1 VVHRHTKTKPKTH
14 SGQEI
19 LLDDAAAADDDDD
32 GNITS
37 MGWSRRSKIK
47 GRSEI
52 FQDQKD
58 VKGRLFL
65 LLVLLTFFL
74 HNSSSVVDALVP
86 TVLLLRRRGAKITNY
101 NNSNIKR
108 PTFCRLDS
116 SVSDTNEERK
126 RRDDDRNTNTL
137 TSQYTIRSCDYSGE
151 WPRKNYSTGKTKQ
164 RRFFCCYFLTITYGI
179 CIYIFFKPHTQNWH
193 TLPI

>member
-1 VVHRHTKTKPKTH
+1 METKPKTQ

-19 LLDDAAAADDDDD
+19 LLDDDDDDDD

-74 HNSSSVVDALVP
+74 HNSSSVTDALVP
-86 TVLLLRRRGAKITNY
+86 TVLLRRRRRIAKITNY
-101 NNSNIKR
+101 NNNKNYNYKNSNIKC

-116 SVSDTNEERK
+116 SGSDTNEERK
-126 RRDDDRNTNTL
+126 RRDDGRNTNTL

-151 WPRKNYSTGKTKQ
+151 WPRKNCSTGKTKQ
-164 RRFFCCYFLTITYGI
+164 RFFFGYFLTITYGI
-179 CIYIFFKPHTQNWH
+179 CIFIYF
-193 TLPI
+193 